1 MQNGTTAFENSLA
14 GSYKVKYV
22 CDVQS
27 IPKFTQREMKAYV
40 HTKISLQMFTEVNL
54 STFQTGNNKKAH
66 QQITG

>member
-14 GSYKVKYV
+14 VSYEVKYA

-40 HTKISLQMFTEVNL
+40 HTKISLQMFTEVYL
-54 STFQTGNNKKAH
+54 STFQTGNKKAH
-66 QQITG
+66 Q